1 MRRLFWLLGGLL
13 MLGVWPLLAQSSEG
27 AHWRL
32 GHFAIDVP
40 EVDVYLD
47 NTIMLQSVKLSAIS
61 GWRDLPVG
69 AHTIAI
75 TLAGGTLDR
84 PLLQPF
90 TLNIQANEWVTMALA
105 GRRTDGSLKLH
116 AVLEDMRP
124 ISRGLTRLS
133 VFNAFPNN
141 PPLTIRLDNTEI
153 IRRLAYPGTLPEGN
167 DGMESRDI
175 LANTYAVTI
184 ELSDGRLVKE
194 LPNVGLGA
202 GRSYLLVVFG
212 TLDRPFPVLVA
223 TEISASGTPIVAST
237 SDAIPVIIP
246 TDTAPANTPVIVIP
260 TATTPATAEMTAE
273 VVATVSTPEA
283 TAPATQIAAEPTVT
297 LALQS
302 ASGQARVRFG
312 HFAPGTDAFTLY
324 LDNQN
329 IVTLSSEAM
338 ILTEYLEISAGEH
351 TLELVLAGESFE
363 QAFLHQTISFVAGQ
377 TYTVAAIGS
386 LDIGTFGIMNVVE
399 TISGVAG
406 EAQIGFFN
414 AIPDTREI
422 AILRNGS
429 PILRKLAFPLAYA
442 GAGDGYATLNVIP
455 GRYQFE
461 IVEDNNGI
469 FTPLTTLPEL
479 RLGGGRY
486 YTVVITGLKDQ
497 EGQPYLI
504 FTSYPPSV
512 AVTQPPLTI
521 TPTVVGQ

>member
-1 MRRLFWLLGGLL
+1 MRRIVWLLGGLL
-13 MLGVWPLLAQSSEG
+13 MLCVWPLLAQSPET

-47 NTIMLQSVKLSAIS
+47 NTLMLQQIELSSLS

-75 TLAGGTLDR
+75 TPAGGTLDR

-90 TLNIQANEWVTMALA
+90 TLNVQANQWVTMALA

-116 AVLEDMRP
+116 AVIEDMRP

-175 LANTYAVTI
+175 LAGSYGLTI
-184 ELSDGRLVKE
+184 ELSDGRLVRE

-202 GRSYLLVVFG
+202 GRAYLLVVFG

-223 TEISASGTPIVAST
+223 TEISASGTPIAQSTSNTIPVIVPTETPVAST
-237 SDAIPVIIP
+237 PILV
-246 TDTAPANTPVIVIP
+246 VP
-260 TATTPATAEMTAE
+260 TATSPATAEVETTEDAPIATEAVTAA
-273 VVATVSTPEA
+273 ATE
-283 TAPATQIAAEPTVT
+283 IAAQPTVT
-297 LALQS
+297 LALQP

-312 HFAPGTDAFTLY
+312 HFAPGTEAFTFY
-324 LDNQN
+324 LDSQ
-329 IVTLSSEAM
+329 IVASLSSKAT
-338 ILTEYLEISAGEH
+338 ILTEYIELPAGDH
-351 TLELVLAGESFE
+351 TLAIVLSGETLDQALLRQPVSF
-363 QAFLHQTISFVAGQ
+363 ASGQ

-386 LDIGTFGIMNVVE
+386 LDIGTFGLMNVME
-399 TISGVAG
+399 TITGTAG
-406 EAQIGFFN
+406 EAQIGVFN

-422 AILRNGS
+422 ALLDDGV

-442 GAGDGYATLNVIP
+442 SAGDGYASIRLIP

-461 IVEDNNGI
+461 VVEDDNGI

-497 EGQPYLI
+497 IGQPYLI

-512 AVTQPPLTI
+512 AVTQPPITV